1 MDLRGGKILVA
12 DDDPALLDTVGW
24 ILRDKGYEVVAVERA
39 DEVME
44 KLELEEPDLLLLD
57 VMMPKTDGLQLL
69 EQVKSDER
77 WRDIPVV
84 IISSMPPEDGTVA
97 SLGLGAA
104 DFIPKPF
111 RVRELLA
118 RVEAHL
124 RTSLQLKSARKEAR
138 TRSELVEILHEVTRS
153 LKPDEIYHILARRVG
168 RALNIA
174 MCSIVIKSAN
184 KPGIGVVVAT
194 YDDPMLHNLEI
205 QLDKYPEIE
214 RALETNEPLLVADV
228 STDPIYRDVRKKWK
242 RDGIDVP
249 TRSAIALPFDL
260 RGDRAGVFFLRTT
273 GDTPPL
279 TEADTHFAA
288 TVIKAAVAAIE
299 KGYDLE
305 SAVSDRERF
314 QYLAN
319 TDPLTQT
326 LNRRAL
332 IDKLGAELERGKRYG
347 HDLSLLMIDL
357 DHFKQVNDTYGHLVG
372 DTVLRQLGEI
382 LSDEARAVD
391 IVARYGGEE
400 FVIVVPDT
408 EVEGGL
414 IFAERLRSRV
424 EAHNFGDSQDPLHCT
439 ISVGLAGIAAGES
452 IDVEGV
458 FAGAD
463 DALYKAKNRGR
474 NRVCQ

>member
-1 MDLRGGKILVA
+1 MDLQGGKILVA
-12 DDDPALLDTVGW
+12 DDDPALLNTVGW

-124 RTSLQLKSARKEAR
+124 RTSLQLKGARKEAK
-138 TRSELVEILHEVTRS
+138 TRSELVEILHEVTGS
-153 LKPDEIYHILARRVG
+153 LKADEIYHILARRVG

-174 MCSIVIKSAN
+174 KCSIVIKSAT
-184 KPGIGVVVAT
+184 KPGVVVVVAT
-194 YDDPMLHNLEI
+194 FDNPMLRNLEI
-205 QLDKYPEIE
+205 QLDKYPEIQ
-214 RALETNEPLLVADV
+214 RALETNEALLVADV
-228 STDPIYRDVRKKWK
+228 STDPIYRDVRKQWK
-242 RDGIDVP
+242 REGIDVP
-249 TRSAIALPFDL
+249 TKSAIALPFDL
-260 RGDRAGVFFLRTT
+260 KGKRAGVFFLRTT

-305 SAVSDRERF
+305 TAVSRTR
-314 QYLAN
+314 
-319 TDPLTQT
+319 
-326 LNRRAL
+326 
-332 IDKLGAELERGKRYG
+332 
-347 HDLSLLMIDL
+347 
-357 DHFKQVNDTYGHLVG
+357 
-372 DTVLRQLGEI
+372 
-382 LSDEARAVD
+382 
-391 IVARYGGEE
+391 
-400 FVIVVPDT
+400 
-408 EVEGGL
+408 
-414 IFAERLRSRV
+414 
-424 EAHNFGDSQDPLHCT
+424 
-439 ISVGLAGIAAGES
+439 
-452 IDVEGV
+452 
-458 FAGAD
+458 
-463 DALYKAKNRGR
+463 
-474 NRVCQ
+474 

>member
-1 MDLRGGKILVA
+1 MDLQGGKILVA
-12 DDDPALLDTVGW
+12 DDDPALLNTVGW

-39 DEVME
+39 DEVMG

-124 RTSLQLKSARKEAR
+124 RTSLQLKGARKEAK
-138 TRSELVEILHEVTRS
+138 TRSELVEILHEVTGS

-174 MCSIVIKSAN
+174 KCSIVIKSAT
-184 KPGIGVVVAT
+184 KPGVVVVVAT
-194 YDDPMLHNLEI
+194 FDNPMLRNLEI
-205 QLDKYPEIE
+205 RLDGYPEIQ
-214 RALETNEPLLVADV
+214 RALETNEALLVADV
-228 STDPIYRDVRKKWK
+228 STDPIYRDVRKQWK
-242 RDGIDVP
+242 REGIDVP
-249 TRSAIALPFDL
+249 TKSAIALPFDL
-260 RGDRAGVFFLRTT
+260 KGKRAGVFFLRTT

-288 TVIKAAVAAIE
+288 TVIKAAVAAID

-305 SAVSDRERF
+305 TAVSDRERF
-314 QYLAN
+314 QFLAN

-332 IDKLGAELERGKRYG
+332 VDKLRTELQRGARYG

-382 LSDEARAVD
+382 LMDEARAVD

-400 FVIVVPDT
+400 FVIVLPDT
-408 EVEGGL
+408 QVEGAL

-424 EAHNFGDSQDPLHCT
+424 ETHNFGDSQDPLHVT
-439 ISVGLAGIAAGES
+439 ISVGLAGMAAGES
-452 IDVEGV
+452 IDVEAV

-463 DALYKAKNRGR
+463 DALYKAKDGGR
-474 NRVCQ
+474 NMVCR

>member
-1 MDLRGGKILVA
+1 MDLQGGKILVA
-12 DDDPALLDTVGW
+12 DDDPALLNTVGW

-124 RTSLQLKSARKEAR
+124 RTSLQLKGARKEAK
-138 TRSELVEILHEVTRS
+138 TRSELVEILHEVTGS
-153 LKPDEIYHILARRVG
+153 LKADEIYHILARRVG

-174 MCSIVIKSAN
+174 KCSIVIKSAT
-184 KPGIGVVVAT
+184 KPGVVVVVAT
-194 YDDPMLHNLEI
+194 FDNPMLRNLEI
-205 QLDKYPEIE
+205 QLDKYPEIQ
-214 RALETNEPLLVADV
+214 RALETNEALLVADV
-228 STDPIYRDVRKKWK
+228 STDPIYRDVRKQWK
-242 RDGIDVP
+242 REGIDVP
-249 TRSAIALPFDL
+249 TKSAIALPFDL
-260 RGDRAGVFFLRTT
+260 KGKRAGVFFLRTT

-288 TVIKAAVAAIE
+288 TVIKAAVAAID

-305 SAVSDRERF
+305 TAVSDRERF
-314 QYLAN
+314 QFLAN

-332 IDKLGAELERGKRYG
+332 VDKLRTELQRGARYG
-347 HDLSLLMIDL
+347 HELSLLMIDL

-382 LSDEARAVD
+382 LIDEARNVD

-400 FVIVVPDT
+400 FVIVLPDT
-408 EVEGGL
+408 QVEGAL

-424 EAHNFGDSQDPLHCT
+424 ETHNFGDSQDPLHVT
-439 ISVGLAGIAAGES
+439 ISVGLAGMAAGES
-452 IDVEGV
+452 IDVEAV

-463 DALYKAKNRGR
+463 DALYKAKDGGR
-474 NRVCQ
+474 NMVCR

>member
-1 MDLRGGKILVA
+1 MDLQGGKILVA
-12 DDDPALLDTVGW
+12 DDDPALLNTVGW

-124 RTSLQLKSARKEAR
+124 RTSLQLKGARKEAK
-138 TRSELVEILHEVTRS
+138 TRSELVEILHEVTGS
-153 LKPDEIYHILARRVG
+153 LKADEIYHILARRVG

-174 MCSIVIKSAN
+174 KCSIVIKSAT
-184 KPGIGVVVAT
+184 KPGVVVVVAT
-194 YDDPMLHNLEI
+194 FDNPMLRNLEI
-205 QLDKYPEIE
+205 QLDKYPEIQ
-214 RALETNEPLLVADV
+214 RALETNEALLVADV
-228 STDPIYRDVRKKWK
+228 STDPIYRDVRKQWK
-242 RDGIDVP
+242 REGIDVP
-249 TRSAIALPFDL
+249 TKSAIALPFDL
-260 RGDRAGVFFLRTT
+260 KGKRAGVFFLRTT

-288 TVIKAAVAAIE
+288 TVIKAAVAAID

-305 SAVSDRERF
+305 TAVSDRERF
-314 QYLAN
+314 QFLAN

-332 IDKLGAELERGKRYG
+332 VDKLRTELQRGARYG
-347 HDLSLLMIDL
+347 HELSLLMIDL

-382 LSDEARAVD
+382 LMDEARNVD

-400 FVIVVPDT
+400 FVIVLPDT
-408 EVEGGL
+408 QVEGAL

-424 EAHNFGDSQDPLHCT
+424 ETHNFGDSQDPLHVT
-439 ISVGLAGIAAGES
+439 ISVGLAGMAAGES
-452 IDVEGV
+452 IDVEAV

-463 DALYKAKNRGR
+463 DALYKAKDGGR
-474 NRVCQ
+474 NMVCR

>member
-1 MDLRGGKILVA
+1 MDLQGGKILVA
-12 DDDPALLDTVGW
+12 DDDPALLNTVGW

-124 RTSLQLKSARKEAR
+124 RTSLQLKGARKEAK
-138 TRSELVEILHEVTRS
+138 TRSELVEILHEVTGS
-153 LKPDEIYHILARRVG
+153 LKADEIYHILARRVG

-174 MCSIVIKSAN
+174 KCSIVIKSAT
-184 KPGIGVVVAT
+184 KPGVVVVVAT
-194 YDDPMLHNLEI
+194 FDNPMLRNLEI
-205 QLDKYPEIE
+205 QLDKYPEIQ
-214 RALETNEPLLVADV
+214 RALETNEALLVADV
-228 STDPIYRDVRKKWK
+228 STDPIYRDVRKQWK
-242 RDGIDVP
+242 REGIDVP
-249 TRSAIALPFDL
+249 TKSAIALPFDL
-260 RGDRAGVFFLRTT
+260 KGKRAGVFFLRTT

-288 TVIKAAVAAIE
+288 TVIKAAVAAID

-305 SAVSDRERF
+305 TAVSDRERF
-314 QYLAN
+314 QFLAN

-332 IDKLGAELERGKRYG
+332 VDKLRTELQRGARYG

-382 LSDEARAVD
+382 LIDEARNVD

-400 FVIVVPDT
+400 FVIVLPDT
-408 EVEGGL
+408 QVEGAL

-424 EAHNFGDSQDPLHCT
+424 ETHNFGDSQDPLHVT
-439 ISVGLAGIAAGES
+439 ISVGLAGMAAGES
-452 IDVEGV
+452 IDVEAV

-463 DALYKAKNRGR
+463 DALYKAKDGGR
-474 NRVCQ
+474 NMVCQ